1 MDKMLLVGSRVV
13 ISDQP
18 LASSIYNKGAFGVFE
33 DGKLYLSLEEA
44 LYLKEKKK
52 LEIIDNSGKRM
63 NDTTILRVFGRREK
77 GFAKRYIVFKNL
89 RDKGYIPKAAFKY
102 GGDFRVY
109 DKGDRPGKEHAEWI
123 LKIYEQGDTV
133 KFKDFSALNR
143 VAHSVKKSL
152 LIAVVDDEN
161 SVTFYEV
168 NWRNI

>member
-1 MDKMLLVGSRVV
+1 MDKALLVGNRVV

-44 LYLKEKKK
+44 FYLKEKKK
-52 LEIIDNSGKRM
+52 LEIIGKDGKRL
-63 NDTTILRVFGRREK
+63 NDTSVLSIFGKREK
-77 GFAKRYIVFKNL
+77 GFTKRFVVFKNL
-89 RDKGYIPKAAFKY
+89 RDKGYIPKTAFKY

-123 LKIYEQGDTV
+123 LKVYEQGDTV

-143 VAHSVKKSL
+143 VVHSVKKSL

-161 SVTFYEV
+161 SITFYEV
-168 NWRNI
+168 NWRSI